1 LIPDGLKEAFMAIS
15 KNVGKGERVARI
27 ILGAILIPAGFSLA
41 DLWKIEQ
48 DAGIMIGCVITLTV
62 GVCLILTSLVGY

>member
-1 LIPDGLKEAFMAIS
+1 MAIS

>member
-1 LIPDGLKEAFMAIS
+1 MAIS

-41 DLWKIEQ
+41 GLWKPLSIVLG
-48 DAGIMIGCVITLTV
+48 AF
-62 GVCLILTSLVGY
+62 LILTSFVGY